1 MRALPTLASRA
12 LFVAALLAAS
22 GASTTTFVATA
33 SAQPRRVAA
42 RPQAAPATPRVI
54 VLSFE
59 GWHADEAREAVATAL
74 ATDYIVVPEADA
86 ITAADEI
93 GVDVGTPEGMAAVV
107 THLRIDLVVG
117 GSIAGTGRRS
127 ELTLFVL
134 DANGNDLAS
143 TTVPGPS
150 RRAALAPIGQAAV
163 DTCATAYQALPRG
176 PVAEPEPV
184 PEDPEGRSLEDLEHE
199 RPGQRPG
206 WGDPDAHDE
215 SAAPGRW
222 NQPVIS
228 ASLVGDI
235 GSRAA
240 GLNPGT
246 TETIYG
252 FGSVGR
258 LGLNVDVR
266 PFAQSNDATRGLY
279 AHLDLGFSLGASY
292 LPADVGSDALAAQ
305 SVALEVDVGYALTIA
320 EAVELIGSIGFG
332 YDSFS
337 QEAPA
342 RVFNID
348 FPSTAYPYLPI
359 TVGGRVRLLP
369 SSMTG
374 LDLHLEAAVG
384 PRILFGGGEL
394 AAVDGPFF
402 PPTGGFGCSSP
413 TRDLDCGNF
422 GNVGGVGVNFYAG
435 LGLIIDP
442 GITLGVRFQ
451 YVGYFLGFSEGT
463 GDRAKESGTDENM
476 RLQFL
481 AGYSFR

>member
-1 MRALPTLASRA
+1 MRSLPTLASRT

-22 GASTTTFVATA
+22 GASVTSFVATA
-33 SAQPRRVAA
+33 SAQPRRVQA
-42 RPQAAPATPRVI
+42 RQAAAAPPRVI

-59 GWHADEAREAVATAL
+59 GWHADEARGAVADAL
-74 ATDYIVVPEADA
+74 VANYTVVPEADA

-117 GSIAGTGRRS
+117 GSITGTGRRS
-127 ELTLFVL
+127 ELMLFVL

-150 RRAALAPIGQAAV
+150 RRSALAPIGQAAV
-163 DTCATAYQALPRG
+163 DTCATAYQAIPRG
-176 PVAEPEPV
+176 PEPEPE

-206 WGDPDAHDE
+206 DGDEAE
-215 SAAPGRW
+215 SVNPERW
-222 NQPVIS
+222 NQPMFS
-228 ASLVGDI
+228 ASLVGDL
-235 GSRAA
+235 GSRSAA
-240 GLNPGT
+240 LNPLPS
-246 TETIYG
+246 ESYYS

-258 LGLNVDVR
+258 LGLSVDAR

-279 AHLDLGFSLGASY
+279 AHLDLGFSLGAAY
-292 LPADVGSDALAAQ
+292 LPVNELEPALAAQ
-305 SVALEVDVGYALTIA
+305 QFSVEVDVGYALTIA

-337 QEAPA
+337 QQAPE
-342 RVFNID
+342 RVYSED
-348 FPSTAYPYLPI
+348 LPSSAYPYLPI

-369 SSMTG
+369 SSISGM
-374 LDLHLEAAVG
+374 DLHLEVAVG

-394 AAVDGPFF
+394 AAVDGPYF
-402 PPTGGFGCSSP
+402 PPTDGFNCSSP
-413 TRDLDCGNF
+413 GRDLDCGNF

-463 GDRAKESGTDENM
+463 GGRAKESGTDENM